1 MTDDE
6 VEKRMYGAVATNDTI
21 EQKKLSKH
29 KKQPPPPKDISK
41 KKSEPS
47 PTISQSSNYSRE
59 SPLIASSN
67 PKKESPQKKTAK
79 VE

>member
-21 EQKKLSKH
+21 EQKKLSEHEKEA
-29 KKQPPPPKDISK
+29 PPPKDISK